1 LALTPGRWRGEP
13 PTCHRAISRC
23 AYENTCS
30 TQWIIEKKV
39 ISDMVLQVEGAHE
52 RDFWSVWA
60 ENGVPFE
67 ITMYNLHI
75 MARKLEL
82 VDTVFSR
89 YRVMET
95 EREMRHFGLGMS
107 TVFPSG
113 DAQQSGLTNGRSA
126 CFPRGR
132 LSRERWRVPGT
143 SVVLSEETREPRRSV
158 GVPEEIWP
166 ATCPT

>member
-1 LALTPGRWRGEP
+1 
-13 PTCHRAISRC
+13 
-23 AYENTCS
+23 
-30 TQWIIEKKV
+30 
-39 ISDMVLQVEGAHE
+39 MVLQVEGAHE

-107 TVFPSG
+107 HCLSFNVQATRNKRTDKWSQHLLFPG
-113 DAQQSGLTNGRSA
+113 
-126 CFPRGR
+126 
-132 LSRERWRVPGT
+132 
-143 SVVLSEETREPRRSV
+143 
-158 GVPEEIWP
+158 
-166 ATCPT
+166 